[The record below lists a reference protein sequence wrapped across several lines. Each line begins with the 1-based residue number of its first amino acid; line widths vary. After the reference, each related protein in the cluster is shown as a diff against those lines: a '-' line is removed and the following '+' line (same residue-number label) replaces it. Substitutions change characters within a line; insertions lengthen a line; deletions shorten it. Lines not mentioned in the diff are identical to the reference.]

1 LRLEA
6 WNRTLK
12 NCNFKIRFELYI
24 TPDNSKTV
32 RMHIVLDLKTLPNV
46 QRVLKHHPSRQSS
59 IAYIVMDV
67 PNTVYVDINVFIHDD
82 VRSEPDGLDQLVC
95 CLWSIKTSVH

>member
-1 LRLEA
+1 
-6 WNRTLK
+6 
-12 NCNFKIRFELYI
+12 
-24 TPDNSKTV
+24 
-32 RMHIVLDLKTLPNV
+32 MHIVLDLKTLPNV

-95 CLWSIKTSVH
+95 CL